1 MRWSATDGIRFGI
14 DLSALIADNRH
25 ADDLLEM
32 LTERVEDTLSIYGV
46 PCDALAVP
54 LAMNRMFRFLHSKRG
69 RVSVTV
75 VFAVVIIAAANRD
88 VRRQVW
94 PCRISLTTAR
104 DAKWTAHAMRSCLLS
119 QSARLP
125 SQFIGNAP
133 NARSGR

>member
-54 LAMNRMFRFLHSKRG
+54 LAMNRMFPFLHSKRG
-69 RVSVTV
+69 RRW
-75 VFAVVIIAAANRD
+75 AAQLGLS
-88 VRRQVW
+88 RRSKK
-94 PCRISLTTAR
+94 P
-104 DAKWTAHAMRSCLLS
+104 TAHRWPLATV
-119 QSARLP
+119 A
-125 SQFIGNAP
+125 A
-133 NARSGR
+133 